1 MSDYWSMSTSELE
14 ALATKFGIGGYA
26 DQRGNV
32 DRAIIIEQLLK
43 RDHRL
48 GNVDDHDDKT
58 VTSGGVL
65 RFRAYKILR
74 ELLDRVSDLRSEP
87 FSSPEREE
95 WTQTVGA
102 AFRKIFGA
110 DDPIIKH
117 FSRAQGIIFKQG
129 DTQENLRKAA
139 NDTLASEEAVLRSA
153 ITQLGW
159 DDPPIRPGRS
169 EDGPKEEVEIVE
181 NGHTYLLRDGF
192 VFEDGEAWEGA
203 EVDIRGNGA
212 AVVGIFKGD
221 SVENVSLLPFR
232 TIKRLVHYVEIWLP
246 DAKKDP
252 LDWEFAYMNIEPS
265 PENGEGVEVQFRIE
279 YDLEFWKKSYSLFDL
294 ANSIEDVLATG
305 EFRLEYWQANGN
317 TAIDGFGVSA
327 AMNLDQL
334 VGDGLAMRKTLSR
347 LSDLVRAKLSDV
359 EGNALQVSFN
369 FPSPIKNACE
379 QYLMYF
385 SQFLQDLG
393 INATAKLEES
403 AHSVLFS
410 VIPEDGKQALEKAQ
424 EALRI
429 YLELPEAP
437 NFASEAAKHSE
448 IAVVQLQAN
457 VLHLQSQVTL
467 AKAVFQAQLATIEAK
482 DQTILALQERLDLR
496 VLRPETPPSKAAED
510 KEELVKDLVAI
521 KKFDYKFI
529 EFNLPEVLRKLKR
542 YLKTD

>member
-1 MSDYWSMSTSELE
+1 MSTSELE
-14 ALATKFGIGGYA
+14 ALATKFDIGGYA

-48 GNVDDHDDKT
+48 GNVDDNDDNT
-58 VTSGGVL
+58 ITSGGVL

-74 ELLDRVSDLRSEP
+74 ELLDQVSDLRSEP
-87 FSSPEREE
+87 FSSPKREE

-110 DDPIIKH
+110 DDPIVKH

-159 DDPPIRPGRS
+159 DDPPIQLGRS
-169 EDGPKEEVEIVE
+169 EDGPKEEVEIIE

-192 VFEDGEAWEGA
+192 VFEDGEVWEGA

-212 AVVGIFKGD
+212 ALVGIFKGA

-232 TIKRLVHYVEIWLP
+232 TIKRLFHYVEIWLP
-246 DAKKDP
+246 NAQKNP
-252 LDWEFAYMNIEPS
+252 LNWEFAYMIIEPS
-265 PENGEGVEVQFRIE
+265 PESGDSVEVQFRIE
-279 YDLEFWKKSYSLFDL
+279 YDLEFWKKNYSLFDL
-294 ANSIEDVLATG
+294 ANAIEDVLATN
-305 EFRLEYWQANGN
+305 ELRLEYRQEDKNS
-317 TAIDGFGVSA
+317 AINGFGVSTT
-327 AMNLDQL
+327 MNLEQR
-334 VGDGLAMRKTLSR
+334 VGDGLALKRELSR
-347 LSDLVRAKLSDV
+347 LSDLVRAKLNDLD
-359 EGNALQVSFN
+359 GKAIQFAFD
-369 FPSPIKNACE
+369 FPPPIKNACE

-385 SQFLQDLG
+385 SQFLRDLG
-393 INATAKLEES
+393 INATAKLEEH

-410 VIPEDGKQALEKAQ
+410 VIPEDGQEALEKVH

-429 YLELPEAP
+429 YLGIPMAP
-437 NFASEAAKHSE
+437 NFASEAGKYTDV
-448 IAVVQLQAN
+448 AVVQLQAN
-457 VLHLQSQVTL
+457 VLHLQSQVAL
-467 AKAVFQAQLATIEAK
+467 AKAVFQAQIAAIEAK

-496 VLRPETPPSKAAED
+496 ALHPVASPAQGTPD
-510 KEELVKDLVAI
+510 KEDLVKDIVAV
-521 KKFDYKFI
+521 KKWDYKFF
-529 EFNLPEVLRKLKR
+529 ELNLPEILRRLKR
-542 YLKTD
+542 LLKKE